1 MKKLIFIFIL
11 LSTTAMFSAPSYS
24 EWTKVSE
31 NVDGDVYYVDFERKR
46 NHDGYLYYWQLTD
59 YIKPTEYGDLSS
71 KIYVQGDCKLFR
83 YKYLSYSF
91 YKEPMGGGTG
101 RVDNVPDT
109 NWQSPSY
116 SNIELALKSVCNHI
130 GE

>member
-31 NVDGDVYYVDFERKR
+31 IVDGDVYYVDFERKR
-46 NHDGYLYYWQLTD
+46 KNDGYDYYWQLTD
-59 YIKPTEYGDLSS
+59 YTGPTELGDLSS
-71 KIYVQGDCKLFR
+71 IIYVEGDCKLFR

-91 YKEPMGGGTG
+91 HQEPMGGGAG
-101 RVDNVPDT
+101 IVDNVPDI
-109 NWQSPSY
+109 NWTYPAPNSVT
-116 SNIELALKSVCNHI
+116 EVVLMSVCSR
-130 GE
+130 